1 MLLDIDVEVF
11 DGDDHVPVIEI
22 LKLVARGRHD
32 WRPGTSGA
40 LRAADFVASLS
51 AAKIKAPVLRDWAT
65 KATEAAADRGS
76 SAVRPASGP
85 RPVRVTAAN
94 VGAASDDLGKPAV
107 LVVENRIGDGGF
119 VRAMAVALDDKRVVH
134 ALGKRWLKFCHSGG
148 TGQMADLAIDE
159 CGDFSVLV
167 RVAMLIDS
175 DRPDPAT
182 PSPND
187 DKVRKA
193 RRGGVRH
200 IHMFTWRMVENYVPF
215 RVWER
220 HFRHKESK
228 VKELRGWIPQ
238 QRGYQH
244 LKHHFVG
251 ERGKMPA
258 PLMPEGLTLSEAD
271 FDELGP
277 EVVAELRQVLAMIHE
292 IL

>member
-22 LKLVARGRHD
+22 LTLVARGRHD
-32 WRPGTSGA
+32 WLPTTLDA
-40 LRAADFVASLS
+40 LRAEAFVAKLH
-51 AAKIKAPVLRDWAT
+51 AAKLKAPALKDWAM
-65 KATEAAADRGS
+65 KASEAAADRSS
-76 SAVRPASGP
+76 SAVPPIGGP
-85 RPVRVTAAN
+85 RSARVTSGN
-94 VGAASDDLGKPAV
+94 VGLAADDLGKPAV

-119 VRAMAVALDDKRVVH
+119 VRAMAVALNDERVVH
-134 ALGKRWLKFCHSGG
+134 ALRKRWLKFCHSGG

-159 CGDFSVLV
+159 CRDFSVLV

-175 DRPDPAT
+175 DRPDAAT
-182 PSPND
+182 PSPNE

-193 RRGGVRH
+193 RRGGVPH

-215 RVWER
+215 RVWEG
-220 HFRHKESK
+220 HFRHKEVK
-228 VKELRGWIPQ
+228 VKDLRGWIPQ
-238 QRGYQH
+238 QRGYRH

-251 ERGKMPA
+251 KDGKMPS

-271 FDELGP
+271 FHELGP
-277 EVVAELRQVLAMIHE
+277 DVVAELRQVLAMLHE